1 MLLWYKHSAE
11 GVVLVCKIRNT
22 SVSTGA
28 GLTGL
33 TNASSGLNI
42 SVKADNESTTT
53 TYTSAASNVETIT
66 TIGTYQAPSASKC
79 RFKEIDATNHKGI
92 YEIHLADTRYSVSS
106 ATYLLVSISGPTN
119 CAETDFIVRLSAL
132 DPQTAGASQSSVDVI
147 DGIVDSIL
155 VDTGTDIPALITTVD
170 TVVDAIKVKTDN
182 LPDDPADASV
192 IAGRF
197 DTVDTSIATLT
208 TYVDTEIT
216 AIKNKTDN
224 LPTDPADA
232 SDVAAAFGTVNS
244 TLATIAGYIDTEI
257 AGIKAKTDNLP
268 ASPASTAD
276 CQTGAAAALAAY
288 DPPTM
293 TELTAAFTEIKG
305 ASWSSTLDTLNKISD
320 IVSGGG
326 GGGGL
331 TESDLDSIVARV
343 RGVVARGDVPAASSR
358 GFDRPFYA
366 GDVYTGNRKASITIT
381 GWSGQDIADADT
393 ITLTAVDVSDAENT
407 FTWTATVG
415 QATQTGSTVVIY
427 FDLDATDTNQTAG
440 TYNCDCRVVW
450 GTEVVTVLDPDAKLI
465 IKEALT
471 P

>member
-1 MLLWYKHSAE
+1 MLLWYKHSVE
-11 GVVLVCKIRNT
+11 GVVLVCKIRNS

-33 TNASSGLNI
+33 THSSSGLNI

-53 TYTSAASNVETIT
+53 TYTSASSNVETIT
-66 TIGTYQAPSASKC
+66 TIGTYQAPTSGKC
-79 RFKEIDATNHKGI
+79 RFKELDATNHKGI
-92 YEIHLADTRYSVSS
+92 YEIHLANSRYSVSN

-119 CAETDFIVRLSAL
+119 CAETDFIVRLSTM
-132 DPQTAGASQSSVDVI
+132 DPQTAVPSVASIQSGLATQVSVD
-147 DGIVDSIL
+147 
-155 VDTGTDIPALITTVD
+155 TVD
-170 TVVDAIKVKTDN
+170 TIVDAIKLKTDN
-182 LPDDPADASV
+182 LPSDPADASV

-197 DTVDTSIATLT
+197 DSVDTAITTLT
-208 TYVDTEIT
+208 NYVDTEVA
-216 AIKNKTDN
+216 AIKSKTDN

-232 SDVAAAFGTVNS
+232 SDIAAAFSTVNS
-244 TLATIAGYIDTEI
+244 TLTTLGSYIDTEV
-257 AGIKAKTDNLP
+257 AAIKLKTDNLP
-268 ASPASTAD
+268 ASPASTGD
-276 CQTGAAAALAAY
+276 CQTGATAALNAY

-305 ASWSSTLDTLNKISD
+305 TSWSSTLDTLNKISD
-320 IVSGGG
+320 IVSAGGG
-326 GGGGL
+326 SGGL
-331 TESDLDSIVARV
+331 TEADLDSIVARV
-343 RGVVARGDVPAASSR
+343 RGVVARGDVPAASTR

-381 GWSGQDIADADT
+381 GWSGQDIADADS
-393 ITLTAVDVSDAENT
+393 ITLTAVDVSDADNT

-427 FDLDATDTNQTAG
+427 FDLDATDTDQTVG

-465 IKEALT
+465 IKAALT